1 MIVYKIYTVNSERFI
16 EHNEK
21 YFSNLLEIIQ
31 KENYLSSN
39 IDEIIITDDI
49 LGEIKRYCE
58 ERFRTPDLTIS
69 REFKAIAKTINFDGN
84 KKVFFDAINVNA
96 WSKHTGQIFLEQLLE
111 IYADDLISHIFPVSQ
126 QYEVQTPFS
135 EVIRIHFSQWATKVV
150 SNILGK
156 NFTVEEE
163 FKHENSKIFVD
174 SFKRNIRKYHF
185 KYQKD
190 HDLDIFWT
198 TVMREI
204 DYMIRRCLEVKFD
217 NGIFESDNDF
227 YESINLII
235 SQIEIQTN
243 KLLNKLEIDLTIV
256 ENEIASIFEKCFI
269 KVSKIGRMQVNIVD
283 TPKKLFKNNLVDTE
297 PRIVAFMDILGFSAI
312 IEEYDSDESSN
323 ILNELHDTLEIAIKL
338 SIENM
343 IDPKS
348 QTDVKEYLEYRM
360 FSDCICISLPYI
372 EFGNDFHIQ
381 FHSLSSIVKAYQ
393 LAMMQKGFFVRGGI
407 SIGSFYA
414 DRNMI
419 FSGGLVKAYKLEQA
433 AVYPIIAID
442 ENVIER
448 LQYNFTENEK
458 GLFIKDTIL
467 TYKINQSKIFLNPFD
482 FLDNSTKYLD
492 YLNSTLENLIVEND
506 DDDPLTK
513 MTNSLLKMTS
523 SLTKPIFDEAKSNLS
538 PETTSK
544 TKEDIL
550 NLIQYQID
558 KHQYTKENI
567 SDEKILKE
575 MEKVISKYTFL
586 KDFTLWSLGKT
597 EADLFTH
604 YKFEE

>member
-16 EHNEK
+16 EHNK
-21 YFSNLLEIIQ
+21 DYFLNLLEIIQ
-31 KENYLSSN
+31 KQNFLSSN

-49 LGEIKRYCE
+49 QGEIKHYCE

-69 REFKAIAKTINFDGN
+69 REFKAISKTIDFNGN

-96 WSKHTGQIFLEQLLE
+96 WSKYTSQIFLEQILE
-111 IYADDLISHIFPVSQ
+111 IYADDLISNVFPVSQ
-126 QYEVQTPFS
+126 QYEIETPFN

-150 SNILGK
+150 RNVLEK
-156 NFTVEEE
+156 DFTVEEE

-185 KYQKD
+185 QYQKD
-190 HDLDIFWT
+190 YDIDIFWT
-198 TVMREI
+198 TIMEEI
-204 DYMIRRCLEVKFD
+204 DFMIRRCLEVKFD
-217 NGIFESDNDF
+217 NGIFDSNHDF
-227 YESINLII
+227 YENINLII

-243 KLLNKLEIDLTIV
+243 NLLNQQEIDLTII

-269 KVSKIGRMQVNIVD
+269 KVSKVGKMKVNILD

-297 PRIVAFMDILGFSAI
+297 ARIVAFMDILGFSAI
-312 IEEYDSDESSN
+312 IEEYDSDEGSN

-360 FSDCICISLPYI
+360 FSDCICISLPFI

-381 FHSLSSIVKAYQ
+381 FHSLSNIVKAYQ

-414 DRNMI
+414 DKNMI

-442 ENVIER
+442 DNVIER
-448 LQYNFTENEK
+448 LQHNFKENEK
-458 GLFIKDTIL
+458 GLFIKDTMLI
-467 TYKINQSKIFLNPFD
+467 YKNNQSKIFLNPFD
-482 FLDNSTKYLD
+482 FLDNSTKYFD
-492 YLNSTLENLIVEND
+492 YLNSTFDNLIVEND
-506 DDDPLTK
+506 DDDPLTE
-513 MTNSLLKMTS
+513 MTNSLLKLTS
-523 SLTKPIFDEAKSNLS
+523 SFTKPIFDEIKSNLS
-538 PETTSK
+538 PEITSK

-558 KHQYTKENI
+558 KHQYIKENN
-567 SDEKILKE
+567 SDEKVIKE
-575 MEKVISKYTFL
+575 MEKVVLKYTFL

-597 EADLFTH
+597 ATELFTH

>member
-16 EHNEK
+16 EHNEE

-31 KENYLSSN
+31 KENFLSSN

-49 LGEIKRYCE
+49 QGEIKRYCE

-84 KKVFFDAINVNA
+84 KKVFFDAINVNS
-96 WSKHTGQIFLEQLLE
+96 WSKYTGQIFLEQLLE
-111 IYADDLISHIFPVSQ
+111 IYADDLISNIFPVSE

-150 SNILGK
+150 SNILEK

-163 FKHENSKIFVD
+163 FKHDNSKIFVD

-190 HDLDIFWT
+190 NDIDIFWT
-198 TVMREI
+198 TVMKEI
-204 DYMIRRCLEVKFD
+204 DFMIRRCLEVKFD
-217 NGIFESDNDF
+217 NGVFDNDNDF

-235 SQIEIQTN
+235 SEIESQTTN
-243 KLLNKLEIDLTIV
+243 LLNKIEVDLTIV

-269 KVSKIGRMQVNIVD
+269 KVSKIGRMKVNIVD

-360 FSDCICISLPYI
+360 FSDCICISLPFI

-433 AVYPIIAID
+433 AVYPIIAVD
-442 ENVIER
+442 DNVIER
-448 LQYNFTENEK
+448 LQYNFAENEK
-458 GLFIKDTIL
+458 GLFIKDTML
-467 TYKINQSKIFLNPFD
+467 TYKNNQSKIFLNPFD
-482 FLDNSTKYLD
+482 FLDNSIKYLD
-492 YLNSTLENLIVEND
+492 YLNSTFENLIVEND

-550 NLIQYQID
+550 ILIQYQID
-558 KHQYTKENI
+558 KHQYTKENS

-597 EADLFTH
+597 EAELFTH

>member
-16 EHNEK
+16 EHNEE

-31 KENYLSSN
+31 KENFLSSN

-49 LGEIKRYCE
+49 QGEIKRYCE
-58 ERFRTPDLTIS
+58 ERFSTPDLTIS
-69 REFKAIAKTINFDGN
+69 REFKAIAKTINFDGS
-84 KKVFFDAINVNA
+84 KKVFFDAININA
-96 WSKHTGQIFLEQLLE
+96 WSKYTGQIFLEQLLE
-111 IYADDLISHIFPVSQ
+111 VYADDLISHIFPVSQ
-126 QYEVQTPFS
+126 QYEVQTPFN

-150 SNILGK
+150 SNILK
-156 NFTVEEE
+156 QNFSVEEE
-163 FKHENSKIFVD
+163 FKHDNSKIFVD
-174 SFKRNIRKYHF
+174 TFKRNIRKYHF

-190 HDLDIFWT
+190 YDLDIFWT
-198 TVMREI
+198 RVMREI
-204 DYMIRRCLEVKFD
+204 DFMIRRCLEVKFD
-217 NGIFESDNDF
+217 NGIFDSDNDF
-227 YESINLII
+227 HESINLII
-235 SQIEIQTN
+235 SQIESQTIN
-243 KLLNKLEIDLTIV
+243 LLNKLEIDLTII

-269 KVSKIGRMQVNIVD
+269 KVSKIGRMEVNIVD

-348 QTDVKEYLEYRM
+348 QTDVKDYLEYRM
-360 FSDCICISLPYI
+360 FSDCICISLPFI

-393 LAMMQKGFFVRGGI
+393 LTMMQKGFFVRGGI

-419 FSGGLVKAYKLEQA
+419 FSGGLVKAYRLEQA

-442 ENVIER
+442 NNVIER
-448 LQYNFTENEK
+448 LKHNFTENEK
-458 GLFIKDTIL
+458 GLFIKDTML
-467 TYKINQSKIFLNPFD
+467 TYKNSQSKIFLNPFD

-492 YLNSTLENLIVEND
+492 YLSSTFENLIVEND
-506 DDDPLTK
+506 DDNPLTK

-523 SLTKPIFDEAKSNLS
+523 SLTKPIFDVAKSNLS
-538 PETTSK
+538 PEITLK

-550 NLIQYQID
+550 TLIQYQID
-558 KHQYTKENI
+558 KHQYTKDN
-567 SDEKILKE
+567 SDDEKILKE

-586 KDFTLWSLGKT
+586 KDFILWSLGKT
-597 EADLFTH
+597 EAELFTH

>member
-1 MIVYKIYTVNSERFI
+1 MIVYKIYTLNSERFI
-16 EHNEK
+16 EYNQE
-21 YFSNLLEIIQ
+21 YFHNLLKIIQ
-31 KENYLSSN
+31 KQNFLSSN

-49 LGEIKRYCE
+49 QGEIKRYCE
-58 ERFRTPDLTIS
+58 ERSRISDLTIS

-96 WSKHTGQIFLEQLLE
+96 WSKYTGQIFLEQLLE
-111 IYADDLISHIFPVSQ
+111 IYADDLISNIFQVSE

-135 EVIRIHFSQWATKVV
+135 EVIRIHFSKWATKVV
-150 SNILGK
+150 SNILEK

-163 FKHENSKIFVD
+163 FKHDNSKIFVD

-190 HDLDIFWT
+190 NDIDIFWT

-204 DYMIRRCLEVKFD
+204 DFMICRCLEVKFD
-217 NGIFESDNDF
+217 NGVFDSDNDF
-227 YESINLII
+227 YESINLIM
-235 SQIEIQTN
+235 SQIESQTTN
-243 KLLNKLEIDLTIV
+243 LLNKIEVDLTII

-269 KVSKIGRMQVNIVD
+269 KISKIGRMKVNIID

-343 IDPKS
+343 IDPKN

-360 FSDCICISLPYI
+360 FSDCICISLPFI

-442 ENVIER
+442 DNVIER
-448 LQYNFTENEK
+448 LQYNFNENEK
-458 GLFIKDTIL
+458 GLFIKDTML
-467 TYKINQSKIFLNPFD
+467 TYKNNQSKIFLNPFD

-492 YLNSTLENLIVEND
+492 YLNSTFENLIVEND
-506 DDDPLTK
+506 DDDPLIK
-513 MTNSLLKMTS
+513 MTNSLLKMTY

-550 NLIQYQID
+550 VLIQYQID
-558 KHQYTKENI
+558 KHQHTKENS
-567 SDEKILKE
+567 SDEKIIKE

-597 EADLFTH
+597 EAELFTH
-604 YKFEE
+604 YKFDE

>member
-1 MIVYKIYTVNSERFI
+1 MIVYKIYKVNSERFI
-16 EHNEK
+16 EHNEE

-31 KENYLSSN
+31 KENFLSSN

-49 LGEIKRYCE
+49 QGEIKRYCE
-58 ERFRTPDLTIS
+58 QRFRTPDLTIS

-84 KKVFFDAINVNA
+84 KIVFFDAININA
-96 WSKHTGQIFLEQLLE
+96 WSKYTGQIFIEQLLE
-111 IYADDLISHIFPVSQ
+111 IYADDLISNIFPVSQ
-126 QYEVQTPFS
+126 KYEVQTPFN
-135 EVIRIHFSQWATKVV
+135 EVIRIYFSQWATKIV

-156 NFTVEEE
+156 NFTLEEE

-190 HDLDIFWT
+190 YDLDIFWT

-204 DYMIRRCLEVKFD
+204 DYMIRRCLEVKSD
-217 NGIFESDNDF
+217 NGIFDSHNDF

-235 SQIEIQTN
+235 SQIENQTN
-243 KLLNKLEIDLTIV
+243 NLLNKLEIDLTII

-283 TPKKLFKNNLVDTE
+283 SPKKLFKNNLVDTE

-343 IDPKS
+343 IDSES

-393 LAMMQKGFFVRGGI
+393 LTMMQKGFFVRGGI

-433 AVYPIIAID
+433 AVYPIIVVD
-442 ENVIER
+442 DNVIER
-448 LQYNFTENEK
+448 LQHNFTENEK
-458 GLFIKDTIL
+458 GLFIKDTML

-492 YLNSTLENLIVEND
+492 YLNSTLENLIIEND

-523 SLTKPIFDEAKSNLS
+523 SLTKPIFDEVKSNLS
-538 PETTSK
+538 LETTLK

-550 NLIQYQID
+550 TLIQYQID
-558 KHQYTKENI
+558 KHQYTKEN
-567 SDEKILKE
+567 SGDEKILKE

-597 EADLFTH
+597 EAELFTH

>member
-16 EHNEK
+16 EHNEE

-31 KENYLSSN
+31 KENFLSSN

-49 LGEIKRYCE
+49 QGEIKRYCD

-96 WSKHTGQIFLEQLLE
+96 WSKYTGQIFLEQLLE

-126 QYEVQTPFS
+126 QYEVQTPFN

-150 SNILGK
+150 SNILEK

-163 FKHENSKIFVD
+163 FKHDNSKIFVD

-204 DYMIRRCLEVKFD
+204 DFMIRRCLDVKFD
-217 NGIFESDNDF
+217 NGIFNSDNDF

-235 SQIEIQTN
+235 SQIESQTTN
-243 KLLNKLEIDLTIV
+243 LLNKLEIDLTII
-256 ENEIASIFEKCFI
+256 ENEIASIFEKCYI
-269 KVSKIGRMQVNIVD
+269 KVSKIGIMEVNILD

-360 FSDCICISLPYI
+360 FSDCICISLPFI

-442 ENVIER
+442 DNVIER
-448 LQYNFTENEK
+448 LQHNFIENEK
-458 GLFIKDTIL
+458 GLFIKDTML
-467 TYKINQSKIFLNPFD
+467 TYKNNQSKIFLNPFD

-492 YLNSTLENLIVEND
+492 YLNSTFENLIVEND

-523 SLTKPIFDEAKSNLS
+523 SLTKPIFDEARSNLS
-538 PETTSK
+538 PETTLK

-550 NLIQYQID
+550 TLIQYQID
-558 KHQYTKENI
+558 KHQYTKEN
-567 SDEKILKE
+567 SDDEKILRE

-586 KDFTLWSLGKT
+586 KNFVLWSLGKT
-597 EADLFTH
+597 EAELFTH

>member
-16 EHNEK
+16 EHNEE

-31 KENYLSSN
+31 KENFFSSN

-49 LGEIKRYCE
+49 QGEIKRYCE

-84 KKVFFDAINVNA
+84 KKVFFDAMNVNA
-96 WSKHTGQIFLEQLLE
+96 WSKYTGQIFLEQLLE
-111 IYADDLISHIFPVSQ
+111 IYADDLISNVLPVSQ
-126 QYEVQTPFS
+126 QYEVETPFN

-150 SNILGK
+150 SNILEK

-163 FKHENSKIFVD
+163 FKHDNSKIFVD

-185 KYQKD
+185 KYQKH

-204 DYMIRRCLEVKFD
+204 DFMIRRCLEVKFD
-217 NGIFESDNDF
+217 NGIFDSDNDF
-227 YESINLII
+227 YESINLIV
-235 SQIEIQTN
+235 SQIEIQTTN
-243 KLLNKLEIDLTIV
+243 LLNKLEIDLTII

-269 KVSKIGRMQVNIVD
+269 KVSKIGRMEVNILD

-338 SIENM
+338 SIKNM

-360 FSDCICISLPYI
+360 FSDCICISLPFI

-442 ENVIER
+442 DNVIER
-448 LQYNFTENEK
+448 LHYNFTENEK
-458 GLFIKDTIL
+458 GLFIKDTML
-467 TYKINQSKIFLNPFD
+467 TYKNNQSKIFLNPFD

-492 YLNSTLENLIVEND
+492 YLNSTFENLIVEND
-506 DDDPLTK
+506 DDDSLTK

-550 NLIQYQID
+550 TLIQYQID
-558 KHQYTKENI
+558 KHQYTKENS

-586 KDFTLWSLGKT
+586 KDFILWSLGKT
-597 EADLFTH
+597 EAELFTH

>member
-1 MIVYKIYTVNSERFI
+1 MIVYKIYTIDSEKFV
-16 EHNEK
+16 EHNQE
-21 YFSNLLEIIQ
+21 YFSSLLETIKEQ
-31 KENYLSSN
+31 KFLSPN
-39 IDEIIITDDI
+39 ITEIIITDDI
-49 LGEIKRYCE
+49 RGEIKRYCE
-58 ERFRTPDLTIS
+58 ERFRTPDITIS

-84 KKVFFDAINVNA
+84 KKVFFDAVNVNA
-96 WSKHTGQIFLEQLLE
+96 WSKHTGQIFLEQILE
-111 IYADDLISHIFPVSQ
+111 IYADDLISNIFPVSQ
-126 QYEVQTPFS
+126 QYELETPFN
-135 EVIRIHFSQWATKVV
+135 EVIRIHFSQWATKVI
-150 SNILGK
+150 SNILEK

-185 KYQKD
+185 QHQKD
-190 HDLDIFWT
+190 LDVSTFWT
-198 TVMREI
+198 KIMTEI
-204 DYMIRRCLEVKFD
+204 DFLIRRCLEVKFD
-217 NGIFESDNDF
+217 NGTFDEKNNF
-227 YESINLII
+227 YDSINLII
-235 SQIEIQTN
+235 SEIEKQTSI
-243 KLLNKLEIDLTIV
+243 LLNQQEIDLTII
-256 ENEIASIFEKCFI
+256 ENEIALIFEECFI
-269 KVSKIGRMQVNIVD
+269 KVSKRGRMKVNILD

-297 PRIVAFMDILGFSAI
+297 LRIVAFMDILGFSAI

-338 SIENM
+338 SIEKM

-360 FSDCICISLPYI
+360 FSDCICISLPFI

-414 DRNMI
+414 DKNMI

-433 AVYPIIAID
+433 AIYPIIAID
-442 ENVIER
+442 DNVIER
-448 LQYNFTENEK
+448 LQHNFKENEK
-458 GLFIKDTIL
+458 GLFIKDTMLI
-467 TYKINQSKIFLNPFD
+467 YKNNQSKIFLNPFD
-482 FLDNSTKYLD
+482 FLDNSTKYLN
-492 YLNSTLENLIVEND
+492 YLNSTLENLIIENE

-523 SLTKPIFDEAKSNLS
+523 SLTKPIFEEAKSNLS
-538 PETTSK
+538 PETTTK

-558 KHQYTKENI
+558 KHQHIKENNT
-567 SDEKILKE
+567 DEKTLKE
-575 MEKVISKYTFL
+575 IEKVISKYSFL

-597 EADLFTH
+597 EVELFTP

>member
-16 EHNEK
+16 EHNEE

-31 KENYLSSN
+31 KGNFLSSN

-49 LGEIKRYCE
+49 QGEIKRYCE
-58 ERFRTPDLTIS
+58 QRFRTPDLTIS
-69 REFKAIAKTINFDGN
+69 REFKAIAKTINFEGN
-84 KKVFFDAINVNA
+84 KKVFFDAININA
-96 WSKHTGQIFLEQLLE
+96 WSKYTGQIFIEQLLE

-126 QYEVQTPFS
+126 QYEVQTPFN

-217 NGIFESDNDF
+217 NGIFDSDNDF

-235 SQIEIQTN
+235 SQIENQTTN
-243 KLLNKLEIDLTIV
+243 LLNKLEIDLTII

-381 FHSLSSIVKAYQ
+381 FHSLSNIVKAYQ

-442 ENVIER
+442 DNVIER
-448 LQYNFTENEK
+448 LQHNFTENEK
-458 GLFIKDTIL
+458 GLFIKDTML

-513 MTNSLLKMTS
+513 MTNSLSKMTS

-550 NLIQYQID
+550 TLIQYQID
-558 KHQYTKENI
+558 KHQYTKEN
-567 SDEKILKE
+567 SGDEKILKE

-597 EADLFTH
+597 EAELFTH

>member
-16 EHNEK
+16 EHNEE
-21 YFSNLLEIIQ
+21 YFSNLLYIIQ
-31 KENYLSSN
+31 KENFLSSN

-49 LGEIKRYCE
+49 QGEITRYCE

-84 KKVFFDAINVNA
+84 KKVFFDAININA
-96 WSKHTGQIFLEQLLE
+96 WSKYTGQIFIEQLLE

-185 KYQKD
+185 KYQRD
-190 HDLDIFWT
+190 YDLDIFWT

-217 NGIFESDNDF
+217 NGIFDIDNDF

-235 SQIEIQTN
+235 SQIENQTTN
-243 KLLNKLEIDLTIV
+243 LLNKQEIDLTII

-419 FSGGLVKAYKLEQA
+419 FSGGLIKAYKLEQA

-442 ENVIER
+442 DNVIER
-448 LQYNFTENEK
+448 LQHNFTENEK
-458 GLFIKDTIL
+458 GLFIKDTML
-467 TYKINQSKIFLNPFD
+467 TYKINESKIFLNPFD

-523 SLTKPIFDEAKSNLS
+523 SLTKPIFDEAKSNLN

-550 NLIQYQID
+550 TLIQYQID
-558 KHQYTKENI
+558 KHQYTKEN
-567 SDEKILKE
+567 SGDEKILKE

-597 EADLFTH
+597 EAELFTH